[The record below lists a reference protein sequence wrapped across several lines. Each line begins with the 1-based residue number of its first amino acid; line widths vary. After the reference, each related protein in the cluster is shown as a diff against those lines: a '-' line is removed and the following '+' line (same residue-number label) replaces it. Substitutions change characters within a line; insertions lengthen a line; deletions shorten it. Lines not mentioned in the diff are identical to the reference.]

1 MNINFLLLVNPS
13 RPDTGQREK
22 LISIFIF
29 SLLCGT
35 SKGFMKASKAFIK
48 PFETPQRS
56 VKIKI
61 SVNFHFNTTFWNA
74 QGEKGLEEFIF
85 RDNRKSTTHVLDD
98 LTIPT

>member
-1 MNINFLLLVNPS
+1 
-13 RPDTGQREK
+13 
-22 LISIFIF
+22 
-29 SLLCGT
+29 
-35 SKGFMKASKAFIK
+35 MKASKAFIK

-61 SVNFHFNTTFWNA
+61 SVNFHFNTTFWNT

-98 LTIPT
+98 LTIPTQNAYNSLKDLKWVYLNTKLL